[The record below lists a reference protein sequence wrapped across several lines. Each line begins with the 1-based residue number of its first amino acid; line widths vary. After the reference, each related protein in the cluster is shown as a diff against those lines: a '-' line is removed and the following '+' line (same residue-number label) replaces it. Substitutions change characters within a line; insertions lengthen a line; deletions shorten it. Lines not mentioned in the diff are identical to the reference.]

1 MVNSIANGFRWAAM
15 VACIL
20 IFVLTTLEVLLRL
33 AGLKFSL
40 SYEYCGF
47 LLGALVFFMLP
58 AVTID
63 DDHISVI
70 KAEAG
75 AKRLVARLRHG
86 SIVLVTL
93 VYIGGLIYLCGITT
107 LKSYQDGIKTQGV
120 MLTPLYIPQLSM
132 IIGLSVTVVLVMV
145 AMAVRARRKAKTGG
159 DFA

>member
-1 MVNSIANGFRWAAM
+1 MVTSITNGFRWAAM
-15 VACIL
+15 VACVL

-70 KAEAG
+70 KAETG
-75 AKRLVARLRHG
+75 AKGLFARLRYA
-86 SIVLVTL
+86 SILLITL
-93 VYIGGLIYLCGITT
+93 AYFGGLIYLCGITT
-107 LKSYQDGIKTQGV
+107 LKSFQDGIKTQGV

-132 IIGLSVTVVLVMV
+132 IIGLAVTLLLVLVAV
-145 AMAVRARRKAKTGG
+145 AVGARRKAKADGG
-159 DFA
+159 IA